1 VTRTKERCVSTPQRQ
16 LAQHH
21 RKLRELTQ
29 EEVQRRSGMSET
41 EFSSVLRAVR
51 SHVFVSLRALEK
63 SGA

>member
-1 VTRTKERCVSTPQRQ
+1 
-16 LAQHH
+16 
-21 RKLRELTQ
+21 
-29 EEVQRRSGMSET
+29 MSET